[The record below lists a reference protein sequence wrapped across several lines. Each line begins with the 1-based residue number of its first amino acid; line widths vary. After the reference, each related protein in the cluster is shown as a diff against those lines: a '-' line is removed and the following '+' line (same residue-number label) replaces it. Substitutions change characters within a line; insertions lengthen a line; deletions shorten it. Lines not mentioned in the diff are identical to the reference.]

1 MSHAD
6 EGQAEGTGTLG
17 RRQEGLPIQE
27 PVDGAMASSKGVNA
41 GGSKTRDGISCAD
54 QEQLH

>member
-17 RRQEGLPIQE
+17 RRQEGLQIQE

-54 QEQLH
+54 QE